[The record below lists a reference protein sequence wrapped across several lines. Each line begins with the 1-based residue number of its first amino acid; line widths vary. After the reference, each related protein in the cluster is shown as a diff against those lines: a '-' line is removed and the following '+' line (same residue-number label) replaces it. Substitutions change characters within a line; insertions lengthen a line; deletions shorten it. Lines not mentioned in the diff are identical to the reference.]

1 MRIAPEYICDCLC
14 KHMPQSVNPENMELT
29 KKTYCSKCPV
39 RYQKDENVGKVASEL
54 KSISGEL
61 KNITKKLGGLK
72 R

>member
-14 KHMPQSVNPENMELT
+14 KHMPQSVNPENMELIKT
-29 KKTYCSKCPV
+29 TYCSKCPV

-54 KSISGEL
+54 KSIVSEL